1 MGINKKTHCLQNGD
15 NFYIEAET
23 PSITKI
29 LKSKHRP
36 TKLEILKSKH
46 RPTKSKILK
55 SKHRPTKSKIL

>member
-1 MGINKKTHCLQNGD
+1 MGINKERHSLQNGD

-46 RPTKSKILK
+46 RPTKSKIL
-55 SKHRPTKSKIL
+55 